1 MVDLGKNLRAVRNER
16 EWTQEV
22 LAERSGIQAAEISRI
37 ENGRRDPQVS
47 TVLRLAAALGIPP
60 ARLFE

>member
-1 MVDLGKNLRAVRNER
+1 VDLGKNLRAVRNER

>member
-1 MVDLGKNLRAVRNER
+1 VVDLGKNLRAVRNER